1 MIGGEKMAVFPSREW
16 VEAVLVAAE
25 KSEKYKEAAKDW
37 EGDFL
42 CMIEGD
48 AEFLRDLSRREVME
62 GFMGF
67 MDMMP
72 VEARKK
78 YKGTPMGNVFEKKL
92 GVPLN
97 ASIKELNVGEML
109 DKISKL
115 STADLK
121 GASLY
126 FWADF
131 WHGSVRA
138 MKPVP
143 PGEHEDAAF
152 KLSGTYSTWKMMVS
166 GKQDTIRLVMSNKLK
181 LKGSMP
187 YIVRHMKAVVSLT
200 KEVFAG
206 VPID

>member
-1 MIGGEKMAVFPSREW
+1 MAVFPSKEW
-16 VEAVLVAAE
+16 VEAVLQAAE

-42 CMIEGD
+42 CMIVGD
-48 AEFLRDLSRREVME
+48 EEFLRDLSRREVME

-67 MDMMP
+67 MGMMP
-72 VEARKK
+72 AEARKK
-78 YKGTPMGNVFEKKL
+78 YNGTPMGNVFEKNL
-92 GVPLN
+92 GVPLD
-97 ASIKELNVGEML
+97 ASIKELDVDEML
-109 DKISKL
+109 EKASKL

-131 WHGSVRA
+131 WHGNVRA

-143 PGEHEDAAF
+143 PGEHEDAVF
-152 KLSGTYSTWKMMVS
+152 KLSGNYSAWKMMVS

-181 LKGSMP
+181 LEGDMSYVMK
-187 YIVRHMKAVVSLT
+187 HMKGVVSLT
-200 KEVFAG
+200 REVFAG